1 MFTVSNIKKEEVIQ
15 IVDLHLESFP
25 GFFLTSLGDK
35 FLFLFYNA
43 CLNNRHCI
51 SVKVVDDKQMIVGFA
66 IGTDVSN
73 GFYKQIIF
81 SDLLSFVKISFGILF
96 SRPKALFRL
105 MNNLRKSSSVNDKG
119 DYPELLSIALRE
131 HAKGKGI
138 GDLLLTNFEN
148 ELILRGFTRVTLTTD
163 YYHNDRAIN
172 FYFKNGYKIL
182 SEFKAYPKR
191 KMLKLIKNFNGNKVD
206 L

>member
-1 MFTVSNIKKEEVIQ
+1 MFTVSKIKKEEVIQ
-15 IVDLHLESFP
+15 IVDLHVKSFP

-43 CLNNRHCI
+43 CLNNPHCI
-51 SVKVVDDKQMIVGFA
+51 GVKVVDDKQMIVGFA
-66 IGTDVSN
+66 IGTDVSI
-73 GFYKQIIF
+73 GFYKQIIL
-81 SDLLSFVKISFGILF
+81 SDLLSFAKISFGILF

-105 MNNLRKSSSVNDKG
+105 MNNLRKSTSVNDKG

-131 HAKGKGI
+131 HVKGKGI

-172 FYFKNGYKIL
+172 FYLKNGYKIL

-191 KMLKLIKNFNGNKVD
+191 KMLKLIKNFNGN
-206 L
+206 